1 MPKKLKLKNEYSEI
15 NDYDKNL
22 TISIKLQVLPKL

>member
-1 MPKKLKLKNEYSEI
+1 MPKKLKLKKEYSEI